1 MSALLARLI
10 DDAALFPPEPVP
22 PGRVREEG
30 VPLDEALPTY
40 RRVARHPA
48 AGRFLCPASRFAGL
62 RARLV
67 PEDLLDLG
75 LVADSGIED
84 LSATL
89 DAAWS
94 EPRVRVSSLRIPLP
108 GDADQARAAAVTI
121 ARLPSDAPAHIEVR
135 PSPGWRDALDRVA
148 AARDRGAPLGAAFRT
163 SGAVEGLAAFI
174 SACADRD
181 LPFVLAGGRDGPGP
195 LNALLAAAVAGVGAG
210 DVRDALSRTDPG
222 DVITDLLTLGEDEAE
237 GARRLLSAYGT
248 PEIEA
253 ALSALRP
260 MSITG

>member
-10 DDAALFPPEPVP
+10 DDAALCP
-22 PGRVREEG
+22 PGPVRPGRAREER
-30 VPLDEALPTY
+30 VSLDGALSTY
-40 RRVARHPA
+40 RRAARHPA
-48 AGRFLCPASRFAGL
+48 AGRFLCPASRFAELQG
-62 RARLV
+62 RLV

-89 DAAWS
+89 DDAWG

-148 AARDRGAPLGAAFRT
+148 AARDRGSPLGAAFRT
-163 SGAVEGLAAFI
+163 SGAVEELAAFV
-174 SACADRD
+174 SACAERD
-181 LPFVLAGGRDGPGP
+181 LPFVLAAGQDGPGP
-195 LNALLAAAVAGVGAG
+195 LNALLAAAVAGAGGG
-210 DVRDALSRTDPG
+210 DVRDALSRTDLG
-222 DVITDLLTLGEDEAE
+222 DVITDLLTLGEDEAD

-248 PEIEA
+248 PGIES
-253 ALSALRP
+253 ALSDLRP